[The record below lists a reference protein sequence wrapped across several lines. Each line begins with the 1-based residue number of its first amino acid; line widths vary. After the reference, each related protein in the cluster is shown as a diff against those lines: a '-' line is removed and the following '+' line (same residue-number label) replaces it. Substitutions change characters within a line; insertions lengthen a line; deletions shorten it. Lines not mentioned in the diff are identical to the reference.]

1 MMRGLLPIIIFIGLG
16 IALAISLTKD
26 PRRLEAALI
35 DQPFPEFSLSSLDDP
50 DTVLTEQTVKGQ
62 ISVVNVFGSW
72 CVSCNVE
79 HPILMDITKDENI
92 RLVGLNWRDG
102 RTKARDWLDKR
113 GDPYDVIVYDP
124 DSELAIPLG
133 VSGAPE
139 TFVTDETGRIR
150 YKHSGAISFEDWEKT
165 FLPLLK
171 KLEAE

>member
-1 MMRGLLPIIIFIGLG
+1 MMRGLLPIIIFVGLG
-16 IALAISLTKD
+16 IALATSLTKD

-35 DQPFPEFSLSSLDDP
+35 DQPFPDFSLSSLDDP
-50 DTVLTEQTVKGQ
+50 NAILTEETVNGQ

-72 CVSCNVE
+72 CVTCNVE
-79 HPILMDITKDENI
+79 HPILMDVAKNENI

-102 RTKARDWLDKR
+102 REKARDWLDKR
-113 GDPYDVIVYDP
+113 GDPYDLIVFDP

-139 TFVTDETGRIR
+139 TFVTDKTGRIR
-150 YKHSGAISFEDWEKT
+150 YKHSGAISFEDWDKT